1 MKLPIDIDD
10 RIEND
15 FPDKDERELVKDIIS
30 ALSVNEKTRV
40 ARCILF
46 VASGDMNRLEKLEA
60 LASTDYRDVIMA
72 GEYEYPSNK
81 RLRDFNEPFST

>member
-1 MKLPIDIDD
+1 MILPEDIDA

-15 FPDKDERELVKDIIS
+15 FPSQDDRDLVKSIIS
-30 ALSVNEKTRV
+30 ALSVDEKIRV

-46 VASGDMNRLEKLEA
+46 IADGDLDRLGKLED
-60 LASTDYRDVIMA
+60 LANTDYRDVIMA

-81 RLRDFNEPFST
+81 KLRDFNDPFNT